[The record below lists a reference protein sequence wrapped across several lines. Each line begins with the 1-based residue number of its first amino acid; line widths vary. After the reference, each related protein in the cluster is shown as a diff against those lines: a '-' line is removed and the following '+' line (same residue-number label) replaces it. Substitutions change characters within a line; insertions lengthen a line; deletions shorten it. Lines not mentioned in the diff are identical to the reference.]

1 MSPRGTVL
9 GLSKNISSRRQSF
22 PTGPRHTQTTVAPA
36 LPGKAPSGTEPLNTS
51 CVNWG
56 LLSFWSVTV
65 TMISIGSS
73 TGLPFSDTAWEKSC
87 RAEG

>member
-1 MSPRGTVL
+1 MWH
-9 GLSKNISSRRQSF
+9 KI
-22 PTGPRHTQTTVAPA
+22 
-36 LPGKAPSGTEPLNTS
+36 LPGKAPSGTEPLKIS

-65 TMISIGSS
+65 TMISMGSS
-73 TGLPFSDTAWEKSC
+73 TDLPLSDTAWDKSW